1 MSDGSDRILHTQG
14 ERVQEKDGSTRMEGI
29 VQDVTER
36 KQVEEQVRT
45 LAYRDGL
52 TGLGN
57 RRFFAESLQ
66 SAVSLAQQNLT
77 PLAVLFLDLDDFKV
91 VNDTLGHTVGDQLLC
106 VVADRLIPSVPRPAR
121 WALAFGLIGLI
132 PDLEVGLYAYI
143 VIVTRTIKFPILMLI
158 VWVLVAALRD
168 SVLGLILGWSVEQP
182 SGARWKSA
190 AVAGSVWGAYRIVAI
205 LVGGPA
211 LGLPVVAY
219 GSAELLVQI
228 TVSLMLA
235 AALIGWTFAGRLR
248 YAVETRVAPEQ
259 PVQEPE

>member
-1 MSDGSDRILHTQG
+1 MNPTDDPLVDADDTRQTPPASMTRPKVRWTL
-14 ERVQEKDGSTRMEGI
+14 ST
-29 VQDVTER
+29 T
-36 KQVEEQVRT
+36 
-45 LAYRDGL
+45 
-52 TGLGN
+52 
-57 RRFFAESLQ
+57 
-66 SAVSLAQQNLT
+66 AVPS
-77 PLAVLFLDLDDFKV
+77 
-91 VNDTLGHTVGDQLLC
+91 HTVLYACLAGVLGGLIVAPAAYVNGWAPAWLAGSVIAGWRGLLLAGWA

-168 SVLGLILGWSVEQP
+168 SVLGLSLGWSVEQP